1 MAEPWKGNTSM
12 SRTILV
18 TALSLSLLGLAAC
31 GRGDDSPKV
40 KTGINNNGTQ
50 TISVTDGKGTQV
62 TVAGSGA
69 PANMPEFAP
78 LFPGA
83 TVESTVTT
91 PEKGGMVAF
100 KTTATRRAVID
111 YYKKSAAAAGFQ
123 DSFNLTTGDTISYSA
138 ASEKP
143 EHSLNVTAAKSEDGT
158 QVQVVWN

>member
-1 MAEPWKGNTSM
+1 MQGNISM
-12 SRTILV
+12 PRAIFA

-31 GRGDDSPKV
+31 GRSDDSPKV
-40 KTGINNNGTQ
+40 TTGTSANGTQ

-62 TVAGSGA
+62 TVAGQGA
-69 PANMPEFAP
+69 NANMPAFAP

-100 KTTATRRAVID
+100 KTTATGQAVID
-111 YYKKSAAAAGFQ
+111 YYKKSAAAAGFK
-123 DSFNLTTGDTISYSA
+123 DNFNMTSGDTISYSA

-158 QVQVVWN
+158 EVQVVWN